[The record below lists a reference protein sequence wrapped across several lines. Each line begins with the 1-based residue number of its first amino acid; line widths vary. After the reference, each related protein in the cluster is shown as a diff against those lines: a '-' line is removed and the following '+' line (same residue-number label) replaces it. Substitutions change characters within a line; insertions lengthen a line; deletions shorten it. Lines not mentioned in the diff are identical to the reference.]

1 MQFLNHLIRYT
12 LKVTALISYISI
24 SKSMGKTLNEQIIRL
39 LKSKFSQ
46 NVSVMCAGY
55 L

>member
-1 MQFLNHLIRYT
+1 
-12 LKVTALISYISI
+12 
-24 SKSMGKTLNEQIIRL
+24 MGKTLNEQIIPL

-46 NVSVMCAGY
+46 NVSVMCTGY